1 MMKIPYKDIPY
12 NDNHHKDI
20 PYDDNHHKDIPYDA
34 IITRI
39 FRTMTIHHK
48 DDPYDDDSAQG

>member
-1 MMKIPYKDIPY
+1 MKIPHKDIPY
-12 NDNHHKDI
+12 DDNHHKDI